1 MGKAEDSFDEL
12 ARAVELAPVEG
23 FDPGLVTPLL
33 AKGGS
38 FRPAA
43 RGELAPG
50 LAGTIARFSYRGE
63 GGAGFTYQV
72 VFAEIPESQGFA
84 PRLQCERKGRVTDT
98 VHYGFEMRSSR
109 LWTESEVL
117 NERYRV
123 TVSPFQ
129 DDNWLRQLFAPT
141 FIDYLAQSPPS
152 DFSFEL
158 AYGSLLC
165 SIEEDDP
172 GVDGLRALWGSSAAV
187 ARRIREESLE

>member
-1 MGKAEDSFDEL
+1 MGSDETFATFAGEAGL
-12 ARAVELAPVEG
+12 TPVAGFAPG
-23 FDPGLVTPLL
+23 AITPLL

-38 FRPAA
+38 LRPAA
-43 RGELAPG
+43 AGELAPG

-63 GGAGFTYQV
+63 GGAGFTYHV
-72 VFAEIPESQGFA
+72 VFARIPESQGFV
-84 PRLQCERKGRVTDT
+84 PRLQCERKGRLTDT

-123 TVSPFQ
+123 SVSPFQ

-141 FIDYLAQSPPS
+141 FIDYLAHTPPP

-172 GVDGLRALWGSSAAV
+172 GTEALGALWACSGSV

>member
-1 MGKAEDSFDEL
+1 MGGVEDMYATFASGAGLEPSD
-12 ARAVELAPVEG
+12 G
-23 FDPGLVTPLL
+23 FNPGAVTPLL
-33 AKGGS
+33 TKAGAL
-38 FRPAA
+38 RPAA
-43 RGELAPG
+43 RGELTPETT
-50 LAGTIARFSYRGE
+50 GTIARFEYRGE
-63 GGAGFTYQV
+63 GGCGFTYHV
-72 VFAEIPESQGFA
+72 VFAEIPESQGFI

-129 DDNWLRQLFAPT
+129 DDNWLRQLFIPT
-141 FIDYLAQSPPS
+141 FIDYLAHTPPA

-165 SIEEDDP
+165 SIEVDDP
-172 GVDGLRALWGSSAAV
+172 GVEGLRSLWDAATTV
-187 ARRIREESLE
+187 AGRIREESRE

>member
-1 MGKAEDSFDEL
+1 MAEPDETYATFAERAGL
-12 ARAVELAPVEG
+12 ARLEG
-23 FDPGLVTPLL
+23 FNPGLVTPLL

-38 FRPAA
+38 LRPAA
-43 RGELAPG
+43 SGELAPG
-50 LAGTIARFSYRGE
+50 LTGTIARFCYAGE
-63 GGAGFTYQV
+63 GGAGFTYNV
-72 VFAEIPESQGFA
+72 VYAEIPASQGFV

-98 VHYGFEMRSSR
+98 VHYGFELRSSR

-129 DDNWLRQLFAPT
+129 DDNWMRQLFSPT
-141 FIDYLAQSPPS
+141 FIDYLAHTPPA

-165 SIEEDDP
+165 SVEEDHP
-172 GVDGLRALWGSSAAV
+172 SVDGLGALWDASATV
-187 ARRIREESLE
+187 ARRIGEESRE